1 VEYDDEEP
9 NPAHWDRIGQRRDA
23 ARKQSR
29 RRAVWM
35 CLTLGVMLVLIILM
49 VGVAS

>member
-1 VEYDDEEP
+1 VKIDENEP
-9 NPAHWDRIGQRRDA
+9 GWDHIGQRRDA

-35 CLTLGVMLVLIILM
+35 VLTLGVMLVLIILM
-49 VGVAS
+49 VGVAT